1 MKLNSTDLEAA
12 LKVVRTT
19 VGSSSDISSHYV
31 FRTRGDGLEVLSY
44 DGSAFSSC
52 IVPHTQVEE
61 TVSFTVEA
69 RRLHAILATVGAN
82 QVMDIIVA
90 DNGVPLDGVGIR
102 TTRGK
107 PVPFYGLDPTL
118 FPFWDD
124 VLLGAK
130 LTVKVSADR
139 LFAAFTHAK
148 QFIFDQES
156 KAPHLCVA
164 EFRKGVLYS
173 TDNAGVSL
181 VKMPGME
188 DSSLRVYVKDLGNV
202 LSFLATAKGQ
212 DVELLESD
220 RANFIRRADG
230 AVFGETVFAHRFPD
244 FPVDW
249 SLEDDQSWSIFQE
262 ELLGSLKLLQ
272 SGAKTDEPRVR
283 FQRVLPEKGNENDKG
298 EVVISM
304 TDPSGKLMSQ
314 SIPMVEFVQ
323 REGGISDMPTFAVA
337 DSYIIK
343 LLNGNDNSKVTLGV
357 TKREKGGWV
366 RVRDVRGVDT
376 YLTTIAWLKLA

>member
-1 MKLNSTDLEAA
+1 MNLNSTDLEAA

-31 FRTRGDGLEVLSY
+31 FRSREGSLEVLSY

-52 IVPHTQVEE
+52 IVPHTKVEE
-61 TVSFTVEA
+61 DVSFTVEA
-69 RRLHAILATVGAN
+69 RRLHAILSTVGAN
-82 QVMDIIVA
+82 QVLEISVGDS
-90 DNGVPLDGVGIR
+90 GVGIR
-102 TTRGK
+102 TSRGK
-107 PVPFYGLDPTL
+107 PVPFYSLDPAL
-118 FPFWDD
+118 FPFWDE
-124 VLLGAK
+124 VLAGARM
-130 LTVKVSADR
+130 TVKVSADR

-148 QFIFDQES
+148 QFIFGEES

-188 DSSLRVYVKDLGNV
+188 ESSLRVFVKDLGNV

-212 DVELLESD
+212 EVELLESD

-244 FPVDW
+244 FPVNWD
-249 SLEDDQSWSIFQE
+249 EENDQSWSIFQE
-262 ELLGSLKLLQ
+262 ELMGSLKLLQ

-283 FQRVLPEKGNENDKG
+283 FQKVGDEI
-298 EVVISM
+298 VISM
-304 TDPSGKLMSQ
+304 TDPSGKLISQ
-314 SIPMVEFVQ
+314 SIPLVEFAQ
-323 REGGISDMPTFAVA
+323 REGGVTEMPVFAIA
-337 DSYIIK
+337 DAYIVK
-343 LLNGNDNSKVTLGV
+343 MFNGNENNKVTLGV

-376 YLTTIAWLKLA
+376 YLTTVAWLKLA

>member
-1 MKLNSTDLEAA
+1 MNINSSDLEAA

-31 FRTRGDGLEVLSY
+31 FRTLGEGLEVLSY
-44 DGSAFSSC
+44 DGSGFSSC
-52 IVPHTQVEE
+52 IVPHTKVEE

-82 QVMDIIVA
+82 QVLDIIVA
-90 DNGVPLDGVGIR
+90 DSGVGIR

-107 PVPFYGLDPTL
+107 PVPFYSLDPTL

-124 VLLGAK
+124 VLSGAK

-139 LFAAFTHAK
+139 LFAALTHAK

-164 EFRKGVLYS
+164 EFRKGILYS

-188 DSSLRVYVKDLGNV
+188 ASSLRVYVKDLRDV
-202 LSFLATAKGQ
+202 LSFLATAKGT

-220 RANFIRRADG
+220 RASFIRRADG

-283 FQRVLPEKGNENDKG
+283 FQRVGD

-323 REGGISDMPTFAVA
+323 REGGITDMPVFAVA

-366 RVRDVRGVDT
+366 RIRDVRGVDT

>member
-1 MKLNSTDLEAA
+1 MIINSTDLESA

-19 VGSSSDISSHYV
+19 VGSASDISSHYV
-31 FRTRGDGLEVLSY
+31 FRSRDGSLEVLSY

-52 IVPHTQVEE
+52 VVPHTKVDEDM
-61 TVSFTVEA
+61 SFTVEA
-69 RRLHAILATVGAN
+69 RRLHALLSTVGAN
-82 QVMDIIVA
+82 QVLEV
-90 DNGVPLDGVGIR
+90 GVDGTAVGVR
-102 TTRGK
+102 TSRGK
-107 PVPFYGLDPTL
+107 PVPFYSLDPSL

-124 VLLGAK
+124 VLSGAK
-130 LTVKVSADR
+130 HTVTVSADR
-139 LFAAFTHAK
+139 LHAAFTHAK
-148 QFIFDQES
+148 QFIYDQTE
-156 KAPHLCVA
+156 KAPYLCVA

-188 DSSLRVYVKDLGNV
+188 ASSLRVFVKDLGNV
-202 LSFLATAKGQ
+202 LSFLATAKGT

-220 RANFIRRADG
+220 RANFIRRGDG

-262 ELLGSLKLLQ
+262 ELLGILKLLQ

-283 FQRVLPEKGNENDKG
+283 FQKVDDEII
-298 EVVISM
+298 ISM

-314 SIPMVEFVQ
+314 SIPLVEFSQ
-323 REGGISDMPTFAVA
+323 KEGGVTEMPVFAIA
-337 DSYIIK
+337 DSYISK
-343 LLNGNDNSKVTLGV
+343 MLNGNDNSKVTLGV

-366 RVRDVRGVDT
+366 RVKDVRGGDT
-376 YLTTIAWLKLA
+376 YLTTVAWLKIA

>member
-1 MKLNSTDLEAA
+1 MNINSSDLETA

-31 FRTRGDGLEVLSY
+31 FRSREEGLEVLSY

-52 IVPHTQVEE
+52 LVPHTKVEE

-69 RRLHAILATVGAN
+69 RRLHAILGTVGAN
-82 QVMDIIVA
+82 QVLDIIVA
-90 DNGVPLDGVGIR
+90 DSGVGIR
-102 TTRGK
+102 TSRGK
-107 PVPFYGLDPTL
+107 PVPFYSLDPTL

-124 VLLGAK
+124 VLSGAK

-139 LFAAFTHAK
+139 LFAALTHAK

-164 EFRKGVLYS
+164 EFRKGILYS

-188 DSSLRVYVKDLGNV
+188 ASSLRVYVKDLGNV

-220 RANFIRRADG
+220 RASFIRRADG

-249 SLEDDQSWSIFQE
+249 SLEDDQSWGIFQE

-283 FQRVLPEKGNENDKG
+283 FQRVVEGAGVG
-298 EVVISM
+298 ELVISM

-314 SIPMVEFVQ
+314 SIPLVDFVQ
-323 REGGISDMPTFAVA
+323 REGGITDMPVFAVA

-366 RVRDVRGVDT
+366 RIRDLRGVDT

>member
-1 MKLNSTDLEAA
+1 VNLNLNSSDLEAA

-31 FRTRGDGLEVLSY
+31 FRTRDEGLEVLSY

-52 IVPHTQVEE
+52 LVPHTKVEE

-69 RRLHAILATVGAN
+69 RRLHAILATVGSN
-82 QVMDIIVA
+82 QVLDIQVSES
-90 DNGVPLDGVGIR
+90 GVGIR
-102 TTRGK
+102 TARGK
-107 PVPFYGLDPTL
+107 PVPFYSLDPTL

-124 VLLGAK
+124 VLAGAK
-130 LTVKVSADR
+130 LTVKVAADR

-164 EFRKGVLYS
+164 EFRKGILYS

-188 DSSLRVYVKDLGNV
+188 ASSLRVYVKDLGNV

-220 RANFIRRADG
+220 RASFIRRADG

-249 SLEDDQSWSIFQE
+249 SLEDDQSWGIFQE

-283 FQRVLPEKGNENDKG
+283 FQHMKLTGPG
-298 EVVISM
+298 ELVISM

-314 SIPMVEFVQ
+314 SIPMVDFVQ
-323 REGGISDMPTFAVA
+323 REGGVQDMPVFAVA
-337 DSYIIK
+337 DSYIVK
-343 LLNGNDNSKVTLGV
+343 LLNGNDNTKVTLGV

-376 YLTTIAWLKLA
+376 YLTTLAWLKLA